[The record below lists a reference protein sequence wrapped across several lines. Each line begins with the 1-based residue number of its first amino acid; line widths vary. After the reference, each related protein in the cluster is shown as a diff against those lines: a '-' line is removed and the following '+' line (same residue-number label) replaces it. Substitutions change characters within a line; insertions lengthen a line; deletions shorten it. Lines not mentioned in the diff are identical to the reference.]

1 MRIAIFGAGAVGGC
15 LAARLSLA
23 GEDVVVFARGD
34 HGAAIQRRGI
44 ILRDEINGEQHAPN
58 VQWAATAA
66 QAGPVDA
73 VIITTK
79 AHHQADAARAIAPLL
94 DRDQPV
100 VFAANGIPWWYG
112 SNIDLPGVTPATD
125 PARRA
130 LDPNGDIARLVS
142 LDRVIGCVIFSPNKI
157 VEPGIIE
164 NKASVNRF
172 EIGAVD
178 SAGAAHVPRLLAAF
192 EASGLPVSGSEP
204 IRLPLWRKLQFSMCI
219 APLAALTGLTNGEL
233 HADENIC
240 RLIKAME
247 QEGLDI
253 ASAHG
258 IHLEPS
264 PGVPG
269 AGLAPNHKNS
279 MLQDVERGV
288 RVEFEPAVGLLGRYA
303 QAAGI
308 ATPSLDT
315 VATLLKAKL
324 TGAGLI

>member
-1 MRIAIFGAGAVGGC
+1 MRIAVFGAGAVGGC

-23 GEDVVVFARGD
+23 GEDVVVFARGE
-34 HGAAIQRRGI
+34 HGAAIRQRGL
-44 ILRDEINGEQHAPN
+44 ILRDEINGEQHAAN
-58 VQWAATAA
+58 VRLAATAA
-66 QAGPVDA
+66 EAGPVDA
-73 VIITTK
+73 VIVATK
-79 AHHQADAARAIAPLL
+79 AHHQADAARAIEPLL
-94 DRDQPV
+94 DGDQPV

-112 SNIDLPGVTPATD
+112 ANVDLPGVTPATD
-125 PARRA
+125 PARLM
-130 LDPNGDIARLVS
+130 LDPDGDISRIVS

-172 EIGAVD
+172 ELGAVD
-178 SAGAAHVPRLLAAF
+178 AAGEVHVPKLLAAF
-192 EASGLPVSGSEP
+192 EPTGLPVSGGEP
-204 IRLPLWRKLQFSMCI
+204 IRIPLWRKLQFSMCI
-219 APLAALTGLTNGEL
+219 APLAALTGLTNGQL
-233 HADENIC
+233 HADDGIC
-240 RLIKAME
+240 RLIKDME
-247 QEGLDI
+247 REGLAI

-258 IHLEPS
+258 IELEPA

-315 VATLLKAKL
+315 VAALLKAKL

>member
-34 HGAAIQRRGI
+34 HGDAIRERGL
-44 ILRDEINGEQHAPN
+44 ILRDEIDGEQHAPN
-58 VQWAATAA
+58 VRLAASAA
-66 QAGPVDA
+66 EAGPVDA
-73 VIITTK
+73 VIVSTK

-94 DRDQPV
+94 DGDQPV

-112 SNIDLPGVTPATD
+112 ANIDLPGVTPATD
-125 PARRA
+125 PARLA
-130 LDPNGDIARLVS
+130 LDPDGDISRLVA

-172 EIGAVD
+172 ELGAVD
-178 SAGAAHVPRLLAAF
+178 AAGDKHMPRLMAAF
-192 EASGLPVSGSEP
+192 AKTGLRVTCDEP
-204 IRLPLWRKLQFSMCI
+204 IRVPLWRKLQFSMCI
-219 APLAALTGLTNGEL
+219 APLAALTGLTNGQL
-233 HADENIC
+233 HGDEDIC
-240 RLIKAME
+240 RLIKNME
-247 QEGLDI
+247 REGLAL

-258 IHLEPS
+258 IALEEA

-303 QAAGI
+303 HAAGI

-315 VATLLKAKL
+315 VAALLKAKL